1 MTELVN
7 LKFKNFVCDFEE
19 TLPRKSVLSDLVI
32 RRGLVGGSGGRERER
47 DLVATEFLEGYLNDL
62 RQAESVKDVS
72 DGVSHIEHE
81 EAQAA
86 VFLVRAGT
94 FLVSALAHAGYRSE
108 WTVDQSDDFAHEN
121 IVRWAGEEES
131 TVLAALAIDDTGFA
145 ELREDLL
152 EKRKRDVL
160 AGGDLLEREQIAA
173 SLAGDGEINEGAQ
186 GVFAAF
192 GEFHS
197 GSKAARR
204 GDACKLL

>member
-1 MTELVN
+1 M
-7 LKFKNFVCDFEE
+7 
-19 TLPRKSVLSDLVI
+19 LSDLVI
-32 RRGLVGGSGGRERER
+32 RRGLVGGSGGREGER

-62 RQAESVKDVS
+62 REAVSVKDVG

-86 VFLVRAGT
+86 VVLVRAGT
-94 FLVSALAHAGYRSE
+94 FLVSTLAHAGDRSE
-108 WTVDQSDDFAHEN
+108 WAVDQADDFAHEN
-121 IVRWAGEEES
+121 IGGWAGEEES

-145 ELREDLL
+145 ELGEDLF

-160 AGGDLLEREQIAA
+160 AGGDLLEWKQIAT
-173 SLAGDGEINEGAQ
+173 SFAGDGEINEGAQ

-197 GSKAARR
+197 GSEAARG
-204 GDACKLL
+204 GDACELL